1 MARFGAGGFFRDFW
15 LYRTQLWRRP
25 DGAGDQRSQHDFK
38 ISKEGV
44 GRLHLWVHGLAPV
57 DRHLDASPELA
68 GRNSEDE
75 PLLAADPFDGR
86 DALRRIEAGIVLI
99 EVARAH
105 QMLRDQLLEMGRD
118 IQRSNQ

>member
-15 LYRTQLWRRP
+15 LYRPQLWRRP

-38 ISKEGV
+38 ISKEGA

-75 PLLAADPFDGR
+75 PLLAAEPRDGPDP
-86 DALRRIEAGIVLI
+86 LRRLQPGIFLL
-99 EVARAH
+99 EVPRGH
-105 QMLRDQLLEMGRD
+105 QMPEDHRLRMRP
-118 IQRSNQ
+118 